1 MKEITPLIRIA
12 LYVLAGWL
20 AGRGL
25 PPQAVAIITGDPAI
39 AGLVTEVLAALM
51 FAVAA
56 LWWRLAKR
64 FGWAT

>member
-12 LYVLAGWL
+12 LYIIAGWL
-20 AGRGL
+20 AGHGM
-25 PPQAVAIITGDPAI
+25 PPQAVAIITGDPTI
-39 AGLVTEVLAALM
+39 AVLVSDVLAAIII
-51 FAVAA
+51 AVAA